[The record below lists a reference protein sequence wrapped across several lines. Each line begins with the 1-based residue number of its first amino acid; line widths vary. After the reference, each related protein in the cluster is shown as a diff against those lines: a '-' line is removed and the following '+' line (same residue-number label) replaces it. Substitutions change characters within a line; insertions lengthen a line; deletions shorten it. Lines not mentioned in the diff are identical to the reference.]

1 MEDLKLGRE
10 IEEAVYFLIISAILH
25 KRKRIFA
32 LRSYHNYFT
41 IFYLLA
47 MIRLALISAK
57 V

>member
-10 IEEAVYFLIISAILH
+10 IEEAVYFLNISVILH
-25 KRKRIFA
+25 KRKIIFA
-32 LRSYHNYFT
+32 LRSYHSFFT
-41 IFYLLA
+41 IFYLVA